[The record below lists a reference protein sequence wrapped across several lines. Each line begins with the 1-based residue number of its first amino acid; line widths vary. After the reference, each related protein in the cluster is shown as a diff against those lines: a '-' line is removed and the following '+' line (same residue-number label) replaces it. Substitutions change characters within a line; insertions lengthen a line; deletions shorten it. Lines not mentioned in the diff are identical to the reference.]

1 MSTIT
6 TRRMA
11 EKAYDAGHALFQ
23 QGRYDD
29 ALIELRRAEDA
40 FRKLDAKG
48 HLFGVPLPNGVSGL
62 ANTSAL
68 SGLCH
73 EKLGDYTKALTCYET
88 SFINAKFEKK
98 QPFLDFS
105 KKLSPNMR
113 SCYEEEI
120 KNIDIGTR
128 DAILNQDAEIDISYR
143 FPFSLTKAA
152 IPFARLYELAP
163 DQHGQ
168 FQNFYELA
176 RKKDSEIRRMS
187 KSTDESTVKNVSF
200 YVWGI
205 LIVIWSIYGFI
216 VADALIHKK

>member
-1 MSTIT
+1 
-6 TRRMA
+6 MA

-23 QGRYDD
+23 QGHYDE

-48 HLFGVPLPNGVSGL
+48 HLLGVPLPNGVSGL

-73 EKLGDYTKALTCYET
+73 EKLGDHISALTCYET

-120 KNIDIGTR
+120 KNTDIATR
-128 DAILNQDAEIDISYR
+128 DAILSQEAEIDISYR

-163 DQHGQ
+163 EQYGQ
-168 FQNFYELA
+168 FQDFYERA
-176 RKKDSEIRRMS
+176 RKKDSEIRCMS
-187 KSTDESTVKNVSF
+187 KSNDESSVKKVSF

-205 LIVIWSIYGFI
+205 LSVIWIIYGLI
-216 VADALIHKK
+216 VANALIYKK

>member
-1 MSTIT
+1 
-6 TRRMA
+6 MA

-23 QGRYDD
+23 QGHYDE

-48 HLFGVPLPNGVSGL
+48 HLLGVPLPNGVSGL

-68 SGLCH
+68 SGLCN
-73 EKLGDYTKALTCYET
+73 EKLGDHISALTCYET

-120 KNIDIGTR
+120 KNTDIGKR
-128 DAILNQDAEIDISYR
+128 DAILSQEAEIDISYR

-163 DQHGQ
+163 EQYGQ
-168 FQNFYELA
+168 FQDFYERA

-187 KSTDESTVKNVSF
+187 KSTDESSVKKVSF

-205 LIVIWSIYGFI
+205 LSVIWIIYGLI
-216 VADALIHKK
+216 VANALIYNK

>member
-1 MSTIT
+1 MSTST

-23 QGRYDD
+23 QGHYDE

-48 HLFGVPLPNGVSGL
+48 HLLGVPLPNGVSGL

-73 EKLGDYTKALTCYET
+73 EKLGDHISALTCYET

-120 KNIDIGTR
+120 KNTDIATR
-128 DAILNQDAEIDISYR
+128 DAILSQEAEIDISYR

-163 DQHGQ
+163 EQYGQ
-168 FQNFYELA
+168 FQDFYERA

-187 KSTDESTVKNVSF
+187 KSTDGSSVKKVSF
-200 YVWGI
+200 YVWGV
-205 LIVIWSIYGFI
+205 LSVIWIIYGLI
-216 VADALIHKK
+216 VADALIYKK

>member
-11 EKAYDAGHALFQ
+11 ENAYDAGHALFQ
-23 QGRYDD
+23 QGRYGE
-29 ALIELRRAEDA
+29 ALIELRRAEDS

-48 HLFGVPLPNGVSGL
+48 HLFGTPLPNGVSGL

-68 SGLCH
+68 SGLCY
-73 EKLGDYTKALTCYET
+73 EKLGDYVIALTCYET

-105 KKLSPNMR
+105 KKLSQNMR
-113 SCYEEEI
+113 SCYEEET
-120 KNIDIGTR
+120 KNTDIGKR
-128 DAILNQDAEIDISYR
+128 DAILNQEAEIDISYK

-163 DQHGQ
+163 VQYGE
-168 FQNFYELA
+168 FQDFYERA
-176 RKKDSEIRRMS
+176 RKKDSEIRRMF
-187 KSTDESTVKNVSF
+187 KRTDESTVKKGSV
-200 YVWGI
+200 YIWGV
-205 LIVIWSIYGFI
+205 LIVIWSIYGLI
-216 VADALIHKK
+216 VADALTHKK

>member
-11 EKAYDAGHALFQ
+11 EKAYDVGHALFQ
-23 QGRYDD
+23 EGRYDE

-48 HLFGVPLPNGVSGL
+48 HLFSVPLPNGVSGL

-68 SGLCH
+68 TGLCH
-73 EKLGDYTKALTCYET
+73 EKLGEYITALTCYET

-120 KNIDIGTR
+120 KNTDIGTR
-128 DAILNQDAEIDISYR
+128 DAILNQEAEIDISYR

-163 DQHGQ
+163 EQYGQ
-168 FQNFYELA
+168 FQDFYERA

-187 KSTDESTVKNVSF
+187 KSTVGSSVKKVSF

-205 LIVIWSIYGFI
+205 LFVIWTIYGLI
-216 VADALIHKK
+216 VANALIYKK

>member
-11 EKAYDAGHALFQ
+11 EKAYDTGHALFQ
-23 QGRYDD
+23 QGRYDE
-29 ALIELRRAEDA
+29 ALIELRPAEDA
-40 FRKLDAKG
+40 FRKLDAQG
-48 HLFGVPLPNGVSGL
+48 HLFGVSLPNGVSGL

-73 EKLGDYTKALTCYET
+73 EKLGDYAKALVCYET

-105 KKLSPNMR
+105 RNLSQNMR

-120 KNIDIGTR
+120 KNTDYRTR
-128 DAILNQDAEIDISYR
+128 DAILNQEAEIDISYR
-143 FPFSLTKAA
+143 FPFSLAKTA

-163 DQHGQ
+163 EQYGQ
-168 FQNFYELA
+168 FQDFYDRA
-176 RKKDSEIRRMS
+176 RKKDVEIRRMS
-187 KSTDESTVKNVSF
+187 KSTDESTVKKVSF

-205 LIVIWSIYGFI
+205 LFVIWSIYGLI
-216 VADALIHKK
+216 VAEALIHKK